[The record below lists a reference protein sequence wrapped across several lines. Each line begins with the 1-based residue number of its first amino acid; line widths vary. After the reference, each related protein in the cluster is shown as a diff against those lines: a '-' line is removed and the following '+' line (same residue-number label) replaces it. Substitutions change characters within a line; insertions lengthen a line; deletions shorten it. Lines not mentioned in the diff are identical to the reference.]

1 MDSNEL
7 SPYVSKGMSPIQGS
21 PSRGSPRQ
29 WVEAT
34 ALPRP
39 GQWRYSRQRYWHPVL
54 RDSSGN
60 TPYFTYESA
69 VVADPFVQIIED
81 VDRGGVSRRQL
92 ENYQRQ
98 QEPPLVEVSEGI
110 HGDRVA
116 RMVRFLRNP
125 EVQTGLPLD
134 ERIVKL
140 RKFAMKRAM
149 LKAWDEE
156 RRRMDAEGNGGDV
169 ARAARETFAREWYTT
184 NFNINSL
191 VYREIDRD
199 IDKALRLAYAHAD
212 PAYTRDIWQTSLARA
227 VADYGRRGG
236 RSRRGGLGRHG
247 RHSYSRCR
255 KEGSSM
261 TRRRRK
267 NRRCRKQL

>member
-1 MDSNEL
+1 M
-7 SPYVSKGMSPIQGS
+7 
-21 PSRGSPRQ
+21 
-29 WVEAT
+29 
-34 ALPRP
+34 
-39 GQWRYSRQRYWHPVL
+39 
-54 RDSSGN
+54 
-60 TPYFTYESA
+60 PYFTYDSA

-81 VDRGGVSRRQL
+81 VNRGGVSRNQL
-92 ENYQRQ
+92 EDYQRQ
-98 QEPPLVEVSEGI
+98 QEPPLVEVSEGT

-125 EVQTGLPLD
+125 EVQIGLPLD

-156 RRRMDAEGNGGDV
+156 RRRIDAEGNGRDV
-169 ARAARETFAREWYTT
+169 ARAAREAFAREWYTT

-191 VYREIDRD
+191 VYREIDSD

-212 PAYTRDIWQTSLARA
+212 PAYTRDIWQASLGRA
-227 VADYGRRGG
+227 LADYERRGG

-247 RHSYSRCR
+247 RRSSGRR
-255 KEGSSM
+255 RREGAST

-267 NRRCRKQL
+267 NRRCRKLL